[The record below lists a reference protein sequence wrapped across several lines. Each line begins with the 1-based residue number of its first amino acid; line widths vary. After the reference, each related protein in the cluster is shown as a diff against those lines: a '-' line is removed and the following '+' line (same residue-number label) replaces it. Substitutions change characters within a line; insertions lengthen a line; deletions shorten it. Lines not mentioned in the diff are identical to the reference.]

1 VIQKFSNPSNI
12 PISKESNE
20 EENLTYKVLDILLHL
35 VIQEKSLIF
44 GSWIVS
50 VIVRKNS
57 HEHKSNS
64 E

>member
-12 PISKESNE
+12 PIFKESNE
-20 EENLTYKVLDILLHL
+20 EENLIYKVLDILLHL
-35 VIQEKSLIF
+35 VIQEESLIF
-44 GSWIVS
+44 GIWIVS